1 MTGFLPIFHLKL
13 TVAFYTMIIPVSAK
27 IANKFY
33 SEVQFSVYLKSFY
46 AGS

>member
-27 IANKFY
+27 IANKINSDVLFAGGR
-33 SEVQFSVYLKSFY
+33 EILK
-46 AGS
+46 